1 MNRYV
6 IERDMPGASKL
17 SPEQLR
23 GAAKISN
30 EALHVLGSSIQ
41 WVQSHVTDDRIYC
54 VYLAE
59 NESIVREHARIAGL
73 PADRISKV
81 GRVIDPMTGTASE

>member
-6 IERDMPGASKL
+6 IERDLPGAGKL
-17 SPEQLR
+17 TSEQIR
-23 GAAKISN
+23 GAAMISN
-30 EALHVLGSSIQ
+30 EALSQIGPAIQ

-59 NESIVREHARIAGL
+59 SESVIREHARIAGL

-81 GRVIDPMTGTASE
+81 GRVIDPLTGTASN